1 MQLETRGLLWDIQQ
15 AGRAIRMFVAG
26 KSDADFLGDLLL
38 RSAVERQFEILGE
51 AMTRLAKRDPQTAE
65 RISEFRRI
73 IGFRNV
79 LIHGYDQVDD
89 QTTWRI
95 VQDKLPILIQ
105 ECDSLLALPEDDQ
118 PPMQQP

>member
-1 MQLETRGLLWDIQQ
+1 
-15 AGRAIRMFVAG
+15 MFVGG
-26 KSDADFLGDLLL
+26 KSEADFLGDLLL

-95 VQDKLPILIQ
+95 VQDKLPILLR
-105 ECDSLLALPEDDQ
+105 ECDELLVLPEDDQ
-118 PPMQQP
+118 TTADSNESP